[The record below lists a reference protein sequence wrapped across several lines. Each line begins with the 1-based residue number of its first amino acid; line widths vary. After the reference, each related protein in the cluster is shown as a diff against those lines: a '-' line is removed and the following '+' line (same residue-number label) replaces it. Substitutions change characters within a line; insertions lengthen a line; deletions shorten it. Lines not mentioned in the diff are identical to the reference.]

1 MDEFG
6 IPAPIPGDDQARVR
20 EIERY
25 AILDT
30 DEDESFTRITRLAS
44 EIIGVPIALITL
56 VDEDRQWFK
65 ARTGLTQRETPREQA
80 FCGYTILAPDH
91 FQVPDALTDERFAHN
106 PLVTSDPHIR
116 FYAGIPLSSAT
127 GQRLGSLCVIGR
139 EPRTLD
145 SRELGILKD
154 LAGIAQRELDL
165 HRAASTDDLTG
176 LYNRAGFVALAKRE
190 LLRGERNRAG
200 SGPLQATGLMMV
212 DLDHFKQINDTFGHA
227 VGDQVLIAFAQ
238 ALQGSVRDTDVCGR
252 VGGDE
257 FAVVFPNVD
266 EQTARRVFS
275 ETSRALAKTSQE
287 LFTDGATPTI
297 SAGLTVHKDSAEGVT
312 ELLGR
317 ADRALY
323 SSKRDG
329 GAQLTVG

>member
-1 MDEFG
+1 VDEFG

-44 EIIGVPIALITL
+44 EILGVPIALISL
-56 VDEDRQWFK
+56 VDQDRQWFK
-65 ARTGLTQRETPREQA
+65 ARTGLTPRETPREYA
-80 FCGYTILAPDH
+80 FCGYTILAPDD
-91 FQVPDALTDERFAHN
+91 FQVPDALADERFAQN

-116 FYAGIPLSSAT
+116 FYAGIPLSSAA

-139 EPRTLD
+139 EPRTLN
-145 SRELGILKD
+145 SRELGILRD

-176 LYNRAGFVALAKRE
+176 LFNRAGFIALARRA
-190 LLRGERNRAG
+190 LLRGERKTPDG
-200 SGPLQATGLMMV
+200 GPLPTTGVMMV

-227 VGDQVLIAFAQ
+227 VGDQVLIAFAR
-238 ALQGSVRDTDVCGR
+238 ALQGSVSDTDVCGR

-257 FAVVFPNVD
+257 FAVVFPKFD
-266 EQTARRVFS
+266 EDTARRVFT
-275 ETSRALAKTSQE
+275 ETSRALAESAE
-287 LFTDGATPTI
+287 VLFSNAMALTI
-297 SAGLTVHKDSAEGVT
+297 SAGLTVRKDSAEDVSQ
-312 ELLGR
+312 LLGR

-323 SSKRDG
+323 SSKRGG

>member
-1 MDEFG
+1 VAEFG
-6 IPAPIPGDDQARVR
+6 IPAPFPGDDQARVR

-30 DEDESFTRITRLAS
+30 DEDEAFTRITRLAS
-44 EIIGVPIALITL
+44 ELLGVPIALITL

-65 ARTGLTQRETPREQA
+65 ARTGLTQRETPREHA

-91 FQVPDALTDERFAHN
+91 FQVPDALADERFAHN

-190 LLRGERNRAG
+190 LLRRKRKAARG
-200 SGPLQATGLMMV
+200 GPVRATGLMMV
-212 DLDHFKQINDTFGHA
+212 DIDHFKQVNDTFGHA

-252 VGGDE
+252 IGGDE
-257 FAVVFPNVD
+257 FAVALPEID
-266 EQTARRVFS
+266 EDTARRVFS
-275 ETSRALAKTSQE
+275 ETTRALAESAQE
-287 LFTDGATPTI
+287 LFGNGSALTI
-297 SAGLTVHKDSAEGVT
+297 SAGLAVRKDSGEEVF

-323 SSKRDG
+323 SSKRNG
-329 GAQLTVG
+329 GAELTIE